1 MSMLNEFRKFAMRG
15 NVVDMGVGIIIGAAF
30 GKIVTSF
37 VNDVLMP
44 PIGMIIGGADFSH
57 LGLTLKGVAGEASA
71 VTLKYGPFINTIL
84 DFTIVAFALFLLI
97 HAMNRLTQ
105 KKEAPAAATT
115 KECPECLMTIPI
127 NAKRCGHCTS
137 VIRKSSREKP

>member
-1 MSMLNEFRKFAMRG
+1 MSMINEFKQFAMRG

-37 VNDVLMP
+37 VNDVMMP
-44 PIGMIIGGADFSH
+44 PIGLLVGGADFSY
-57 LGLTLKGVAGEASA
+57 LAFTLKGASNGAAA
-71 VTLKYGPFINTIL
+71 VMLKYGAFVNTVL

-97 HAMNRLTQ
+97 RAMNRFSRKT
-105 KKEAPAAATT
+105 EIPAPATS
-115 KECPECLMTIPI
+115 KECPECLMSIPI

-137 VIRKSSREKP
+137 VLHQH